1 MPYRKS
7 NIIRCAILA
16 NQQINFTK
24 IPGPVQENA
33 GENKKTCR
41 LAGFLY
47 KLKNIHLAFH
57 TGQLGLPDIVRL

>member
-7 NIIRCAILA
+7 NIIRRD
-16 NQQINFTK
+16 NFDSPQINFAK
-24 IPGPVQENA
+24 IHGPAPKNA